1 MALEHELGALGQ
13 PNDSIRTIPIRY
25 NSHVFFLDEDIDE
38 PAKYRDITQLLITC
52 SPDDVVSIIINS
64 SGGRLDSACQL
75 MEAIEGC
82 QGQVVATVV
91 GAAYSAA
98 SMIACVVPECQ
109 VTDSAEFMLH
119 TANYGNIGTVP
130 NVKAHTDFTT
140 SQTNKLLEKVYKDF
154 LTPEEMEELKRG
166 KEFWFSADEA
176 RRRFKHRDKVRDEE
190 LKKEMEKANKKP
202 RTPRKTKL
210 VKEADGE

>member
-1 MALEHELGALGQ
+1 MSLEQELGLQLHQG
-13 PNDSIRTIPIRY
+13 NDSIRTIPIRY

-38 PAKYRDITQLLITC
+38 PSKYRDITQLLITC
-52 SPDDVVSIIINS
+52 SADDVVSIIINS

-75 MEAIEGC
+75 MEAIDGC
-82 QGQVVATVV
+82 AGQVVATVV

-119 TANYGNIGTVP
+119 TASYGNIGSVP

-140 SQTNKLLEKVYKDF
+140 AQTNKLLDKVYKDF
-154 LTPEEMEELKRG
+154 LTPEELTELKSG
-166 KEFWFSADEA
+166 KEFWFSAEEA
-176 RRRFKHRDKVRDEE
+176 RRRFKRRDHMRDEA
-190 LKKEMEKANKKP
+190 LKKELSKKP
-202 RTPRKTKL
+202 RSSKKSKL
-210 VKEADGE
+210 VKEAPTD